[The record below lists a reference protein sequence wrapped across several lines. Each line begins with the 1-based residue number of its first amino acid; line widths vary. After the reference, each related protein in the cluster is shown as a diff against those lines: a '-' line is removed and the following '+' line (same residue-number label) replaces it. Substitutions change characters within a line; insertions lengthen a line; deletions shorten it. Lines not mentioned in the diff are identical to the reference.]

1 MPVIKCRGI
10 TYFSQLDEKM
20 FFASLHQIAA
30 VKKVEG
36 SGSALLLEVTSRPSD
51 KSLRELTGLFFRY
64 RVDMEPLAVFLNKKN
79 QLWFF
84 DPKRYWFKKVFRKQ

>member
-1 MPVIKCRGI
+1 
-10 TYFSQLDEKM
+10 
-20 FFASLHQIAA
+20 
-30 VKKVEG
+30 
-36 SGSALLLEVTSRPSD
+36 
-51 KSLRELTGLFFRY
+51 LTGLFFRY